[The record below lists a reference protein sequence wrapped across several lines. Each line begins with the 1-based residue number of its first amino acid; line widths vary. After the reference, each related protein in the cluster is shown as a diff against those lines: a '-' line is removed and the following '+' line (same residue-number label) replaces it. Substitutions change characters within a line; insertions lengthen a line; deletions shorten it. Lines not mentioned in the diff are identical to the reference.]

1 MAKRYQHV
9 GTLPIVVGDYG
20 RVIPG
25 TKFSCEMDPEQEA
38 WLIKINALR
47 VLEELPPE
55 AELDPAPKDTAT
67 WPQSWP
73 RAAHEQVA
81 DAKKGGAQ

>member
-20 RVIPG
+20 RVLPG
-25 TKFSCEMDPEQEA
+25 TKFSCEMDPAQEA
-38 WLIKINALR
+38 WMIRINAIR
-47 VLEELPPE
+47 VLEELPTD
-55 AELDPAPKDTAT
+55 AELPPAPKDSAT

-73 RAAHEQVA
+73 LAAHEQIA
-81 DAKKGGAQ
+81 AAKKDGAQ